1 MGETRGLGRGL
12 SALIGEPA
20 ATAAASASGAEAGE
34 GLRRIAIG
42 NLGPGKYQ
50 PRTHFDGEEIDRLA
64 DSLRH
69 SGMMQPIIARP
80 VAGEA
85 DAFEIVA
92 GERRW
97 RAAQRA
103 RMHDVPV
110 IVRELSDR
118 EVLEL
123 GLIENLQR
131 EDLGPLEEA
140 AGFERLRSEFNLN
153 QREVG
158 EVVGKSRAYVANM
171 IRLLQLSPVLRRMLD
186 DGRLSAGHGRAL
198 LTAENPE
205 ALAEQVVG
213 QGLSVRETEALVQG
227 EGKSQSGASGSKGSR
242 KGRPEPV
249 SADLRDLQNRLSEQ
263 TGLKV
268 TIKPRGESGDLVLTY
283 GSLEQLDDVIAR
295 LESPPRPR
303 LVQN

>member
-1 MGETRGLGRGL
+1 MSEPRGLGRGL

-20 ATAAASASGAEAGE
+20 ATAPSQAHESGE
-34 GLRRIAIG
+34 GLRKIAIG
-42 NLGPGKYQ
+42 NLRPGKYQ
-50 PRTHFDGEEIDRLA
+50 PRTRFNAEEIDRLA
-64 DSLRH
+64 ESLRQ
-69 SGMMQPIIARP
+69 SGMMQPIVARP
-80 VAGEA
+80 VAGEP

-103 RMHDVPV
+103 RMHEVPV
-110 IVRELSDR
+110 IVRELEDR

-140 AGFERLRSEFNLN
+140 AGFERLRTEFNLN
-153 QREVG
+153 QREIG

-171 IRLLQLSPVLRRMLD
+171 IRLLQLPPSLRRLLD
-186 DGRLSAGHGRAL
+186 DGTLSAGHGRAL
-198 LTAENPE
+198 LTAKDPE
-205 ALAEQVVG
+205 SLAEEVIRG
-213 QGLSVRETEALVQG
+213 GLSVRETEALVQK
-227 EGKSQSGASGSKGSR
+227 EGKARDGGGRSKAKGSA
-242 KGRPEPV
+242 PEPI
-249 SADLRDLQNRLSEQ
+249 SADLRDLQRRLCEQ

-268 TIKPRGESGDLVLTY
+268 AIKSRGEEGELVLHYT
-283 GSLEQLDDVIAR
+283 SLEQLDDVIAR

-303 LVQN
+303 LVQR